1 MVAQSHYGGWITS
14 GGGFSTRYEV
24 PTWQSKHMTDYFT
37 SLNFLKEHLEPGFNA
52 KGRGYP
58 DLAAA
63 ALNYEE
69 IENGKVTLT
78 AGTSAST
85 PVVAGLISLANSARI
100 KAGKGPLGFLNPML
114 YSLYKKFTNDIT
126 VGKNQCIAAACW
138 VDGYCSVSL
147 CCNEGFYALPG
158 WDPITGL
165 GSLNYTA
172 FEDVV
177 IKLGAPKDPNHHSA
191 AVRQALESSTKSVE
205 SGNTAASAD
214 VAPEAASSSSSSSS
228 ASSLSSSIPDPV
240 TVVAETA
247 SNLRRRSPA
256 QSQSQLE

>member
-14 GGGFSTRYEV
+14 GGGFSDRYDV
-24 PTWQSKHMTDYFT
+24 PTWQSKHTTDYF
-37 SLNFLKEHLEPGFNA
+37 SAIDFLKEPLQSGHNA

-63 ALNYEE
+63 ALNYEVVE
-69 IENGKVTLT
+69 HGVVTLT
-78 AGTSAST
+78 AGTSASA
-85 PVVAGLISLANSARI
+85 PVIAGLVSLANAARI

-138 VDGYCSVSL
+138 VDGYCSVPL

-172 FEDVV
+172 FEGVV
-177 IKLGAPKDPNHHSA
+177 TKLGAPKNTTHHHSVIKSLKTTTRIVSTTSTVAIVDRQHA
-191 AVRQALESSTKSVE
+191 ATATERQAEAKEGGE
-205 SGNTAASAD
+205 SGQPP
-214 VAPEAASSSSSSSS
+214 V
-228 ASSLSSSIPDPV
+228 DP
-240 TVVAETA
+240 VAETV
-247 SNLRRRSPA
+247 SNVNLRRRSTV
-256 QSQSQLE
+256 QTV